1 MILAELPA
9 YANDIE
15 FEDFELDIDYHF
27 SNYLG
32 KKVFV
37 EGEDLGWRN
46 LTGEHTFTL
55 KKTDQIWRELT
66 PESADFSFKIFED
79 TNDDHIFKAVYK
91 LAKRMEQFRNSVEF
105 DEENEDEYIK

>member
-1 MILAELPA
+1 MIIAELPA
-9 YANDIE
+9 YADEIE
-15 FEDFELDIDYHF
+15 FEYFELDIDDCF
-27 SNYLG
+27 KNYLG

-37 EGEDLGWRN
+37 EGKDLGWKS

-79 TNDDHIFKAVYK
+79 TNDDHIFKAVCSHHDSPTGEKFTLYIT
-91 LAKRMEQFRNSVEF
+91 
-105 DEENEDEYIK
+105 EENENES

>member
-37 EGEDLGWRN
+37 DGKDLGWRN
-46 LTGEHTFTL
+46 LSGEKTFIL

-79 TNDDHIFKAVYK
+79 TNDDHIFKAVCSHHDSPRGEKFTLYITEERK
-91 LAKRMEQFRNSVEF
+91 
-105 DEENEDEYIK
+105 DENI